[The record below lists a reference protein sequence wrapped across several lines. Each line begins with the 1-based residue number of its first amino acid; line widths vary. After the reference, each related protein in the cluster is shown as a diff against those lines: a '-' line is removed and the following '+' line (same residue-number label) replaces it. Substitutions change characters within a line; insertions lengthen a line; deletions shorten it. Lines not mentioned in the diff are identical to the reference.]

1 MQHRMICATV
11 LLIALDLAAATSA
24 RAQSVADVDNA
35 LHAVELR
42 MRALVTARKKL
53 QHIEYLRHDPEADAV
68 RDITDAE
75 TGVFTDAVKV
85 FTVAFIVT
93 GIKCPE
99 DLRFTQQ
106 QFVLVVK
113 SFIATA
119 DTEVARI
126 NQDLPSVAATAAH
139 AEAVNVRDLILDL
152 RDFLKPFAT

>member
-1 MQHRMICATV
+1 MVCATV
-11 LLIALDLAAATSA
+11 LLIALDLAAATCA
-24 RAQSVADVDNA
+24 CAQSVADVDNA

-42 MRALVTARKKL
+42 MRALVTARKNL
-53 QHIEYLRHDPEADAV
+53 QHIEYLRQDPEADAV

-75 TGVFTDAVKV
+75 TSVFTEAVKV

-93 GIKCPE
+93 GIKCPD
-99 DLRFTQQ
+99 DLRFVQQ

-126 NQDLPSVAATAAH
+126 NQNLPNVAATAAH
-139 AEAVNVRDLILDL
+139 AEAVNVRDLIVDL